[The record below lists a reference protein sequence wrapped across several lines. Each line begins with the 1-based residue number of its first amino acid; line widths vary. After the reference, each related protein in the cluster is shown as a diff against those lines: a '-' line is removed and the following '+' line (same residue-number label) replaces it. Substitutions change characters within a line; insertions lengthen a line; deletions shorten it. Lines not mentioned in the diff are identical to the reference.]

1 MFNQLFAFLRG
12 LRAVDIKI
20 RQRYRHIKRY
30 RQIAQVLLK
39 HGLGFIID
47 WLDLG
52 KYLPFSK
59 RLQKSDEIDRKTIA
73 VRIRLVLQ
81 ELGPTYIKLGQLIST
96 RADILPPNYIEE
108 FKKLQDEV
116 KSVQFSEI
124 EKILIEELGEDYRQ
138 KFKHIDEKAKA
149 AASIAQT
156 HKAVLKNNTPV
167 IIKIQRPE
175 IKKTIQVDLEIMEN
189 FAEMLVERNL
199 LPNFISPKKIIK
211 KFKETIIKELD
222 FTRELDNISRF
233 KNNLSENPNIIIPEV
248 HRELSSKRLLVME
261 EIKGVKISQIDDS
274 SKTLDR
280 PFLARLGAKSL
291 VQQILIDG
299 LFHADPH
306 PGNIFVVDED
316 KIAYIDFG
324 MVGQLSRE
332 DQDNFAIMFIALIK
346 KEINIMVDKLLEVS
360 NTSSNID
367 RKNLKLDIDDLINRY
382 YSRPL
387 KDIELGMVFS
397 DLQKIIFKYH
407 INLPEEYFLLIR
419 AIGVSEGVGTS
430 LDPSFNLME
439 ISDEIIMDLIKDR
452 LKPKNL
458 ADRLVRNIWS
468 LKQSTRKFPRKMGN
482 FLNKL
487 VEDDFTINF
496 AHTNLEP
503 LIDKLDIASNRL
515 SISLIISSLII
526 GSTMILQTGMKPIIL
541 GIPLLGFLGYI
552 TAGVLGLWLVIAI
565 LKSGKF

>member
-1 MFNQLFAFLRG
+1 M
-12 LRAVDIKI
+12 DIKI

-199 LPNFISPKKIIK
+199 LPDFISPKKIIK